1 MTSMSKVFWQMTKE
15 RARQV
20 TQLIE
25 IDLGVIAVLVIMR
38 LLGRLSTDDVLGF
51 STLFGL
57 ITVMVGFIAQAQ
69 SQEQVWVQ
77 NRWRL
82 VPIADWKLYCAS
94 TLSNLATSV
103 YLWAVIAAITTVEV
117 LVSGVKGYWSN
128 TDLTVLAT
136 VLILVLVVLMLL
148 WTLISLEHMLITM
161 ITDFLPGMQ
170 EKWLRRV
177 IIFASILVSLK
188 LVDWFFSGLGWLI
201 KETGIT
207 GASLNSS
214 MTIGGG
220 GLTMHGTVLADLWLS
235 IGVFAVAALLLGVL
249 NCYLLSHW
257 VETKQTPTAV

>member
-1 MTSMSKVFWQMTKE
+1 MTSTSKVFWQMTKE
-15 RARQV
+15 RVRQV

-25 IDLGVIAVLVIMR
+25 IDLGVIAVLVVMR
-38 LLGRLSTDDVLGF
+38 LLGRLSTEDVLGF

-57 ITVMVGFIAQAQ
+57 ITVMVGFFAQAQ

-82 VPIADWKLYCAS
+82 VPITDWKLYCAS

-103 YLWAVIAAITTVEV
+103 YLWAVIAAVTTVEV

-136 VLILVLVVLMLL
+136 VLILVLVVLVLL
-148 WTLISLEHMLITM
+148 WTLISLEHMLTIM

-177 IIFASILVSLK
+177 IILVSIVVSLK
-188 LVDWFFSGLGWLI
+188 LVDWFFTGLGWLI
-201 KETGIT
+201 KATGIS
-207 GASLNSS
+207 GASLDSAVTFS
-214 MTIGGG
+214 GSGM
-220 GLTMHGTVLADLWLS
+220 TMHGTVLADLWLS
-235 IGVFAVAALLLGVL
+235 IGVFIGAVLVLGVL

-257 VETKQTPTAV
+257 VETKQTPAAV

>member
-1 MTSMSKVFWQMTKE
+1 MTSTRKVFWQMTKE
-15 RARQV
+15 RGRQV

-25 IDLGVIAVLVIMR
+25 IDLGVIAVLVVMR
-38 LLGRLSTDDVLGF
+38 LLGRVSTNDVLGF

-94 TLSNLATSV
+94 TLANLTVSL
-103 YLWAVIAAITTVEV
+103 YLWVVIALITAVEV
-117 LVSGVKGYWSN
+117 LVSGSKGNWSN
-128 TDLTVLAT
+128 PDFTLVAN
-136 VLILVLVVLMLL
+136 VLILVLVMLLLL

-177 IIFASILVSLK
+177 IILASIVVSLK

-201 KETGIT
+201 KVTGIT
-207 GASLNSS
+207 GASLHSS
-214 MTIGGG
+214 MTINGG
-220 GLTMHGTVLADLWLS
+220 GLTMHGTVLPDLWLS
-235 IGVFAVAALLLGVL
+235 IGVFALAVVLLSTL
-249 NCYLLSHW
+249 NCYLLSRW
-257 VETKQTPTAV
+257 VETKQTPAVA